1 MYRCNRMTAT
11 PDISDSSPR
20 TEGPPERR
28 EILETRPNPQTG
40 LDYLVAI
47 DAEASSG
54 RDIRLRYVPDK
65 LLLRPDAFDTYLS
78 ALTSKDELPAEE
90 LALAIIEDI
99 NNEVVPRWVQVA
111 IEDGGNG
118 PDPKAAG
125 YRVLI
130 EDRQPNWDNPQI
142 VARASDR

>member
-1 MYRCNRMTAT
+1 MYRCNRVTAASDI
-11 PDISDSSPR
+11 PDSGLR
-20 TEGPPERR
+20 NGGPAERR
-28 EILETRPNPQTG
+28 EILETRANPQTS

-47 DAEASSG
+47 DAAASSG

-65 LLLRPDAFDTYLS
+65 LLVRPDAFDAYLS
-78 ALTSKDELPAEE
+78 ALTAIDALPAEE

-99 NNEVVPRWVQVA
+99 NNEVVPRWVQVQ
-111 IEDGGNG
+111 ITDGASDQGPNNG
-118 PDPKAAG
+118 A